1 MNKSVKKVI
10 AVALAAAMLVPCFAL
25 SAFAAEPYM
34 RDDGLFGVVP
44 AYATSDKLPYGEDS
58 VTIEFNRVFYDKDEK
73 KLGYFVYDAFR
84 LNCAF
89 DTKFFVGY
97 SRSSNTVYYT
107 VTVIS
112 DHPMYICDF
121 DYGGNMGQTAYSL
134 VKDKYYTVTSSSYGN
149 MAMSKKQYTL
159 SFGAEFNT
167 NSDLYKQFYVHANV
181 LPTSDP
187 TPYFSFGS
195 GSFGSYKVYSSFLG
209 PKEYPSSAGSFS
221 SDTYHNFFS
230 IPTEFGISSYAFGS
244 NGGFWSSKFPAFQFC
259 KYPKYSVKEDIS
271 KAADDIIQNQD
282 KNASE
287 IISAVEEAVTQI
299 IEAGKEMSGLDT
311 DNNWLTEA
319 ITKLNGW
326 LDSLDQFDSQM
337 DENLQENQSN
347 MEQAKTFING
357 FFGVMPKALV
367 AIMSLVLVVLV
378 VVKIIGR

>member
-10 AVALAAAMLVPCFAL
+10 AVALAAAMLVPCFCL
-25 SAFAAEPYM
+25 SAFAAEPYL

-44 AYATSDKLPYGEDS
+44 AYSTSDKLPYGDDS
-58 VTIEFNRVFYDKDEK
+58 VIIEFNRVFYDKDLK

-84 LNCAF
+84 LNCAS
-89 DTKFFVGY
+89 DAKLFVGY
-97 SRSSNTVYYT
+97 HNLSTYVYYT

-112 DHPMYICDF
+112 DYPMYICEF
-121 DYGGNMGQTAYSL
+121 DYGGNMGQTAYSI
-134 VKDKYYTVTSSSYGN
+134 VKDKHYTTTSTTYGN
-149 MAMSKKQYTL
+149 MAMSKKQYTF
-159 SFGAEFNT
+159 SFGCQFGT
-167 NSDLYKQFYVHANV
+167 NSELYKHFYVHSNIS
-181 LPTSDP
+181 PISDP
-187 TPYFSFGS
+187 SPYFSFGS
-195 GSFGSYKVYSSFLG
+195 GSFSDYYVYSGFLG
-209 PKEYPSSAGSFS
+209 SVDYPSSAGNFS
-221 SDTYHNFFS
+221 SVGSYNKFPISNRDT
-230 IPTEFGISSYAFGS
+230 SSYS
-244 NGGFWSSKFPAFQFC
+244 YSGFWSPSFPAFQFC
-259 KYPKYSVKEDIS
+259 KYPRYNVKEDIS
-271 KAADDIIQNQD
+271 KAAEDIKQNQD

>member
-1 MNKSVKKVI
+1 MNKSFKKFI
-10 AVALAAAMLVPCFAL
+10 AAALAAATLISCFGL
-25 SAFAAEPYM
+25 SAFAAEPYL
-34 RDDGLFGVVP
+34 RDDGTFGVVSS
-44 AYATSDKLPYGEDS
+44 YATSDKLPYGEDS
-58 VTIEFNRVFYDKDEK
+58 VVIEFNRVFYDKDVK

-84 LNCAF
+84 LNCAS
-89 DTKFFVGY
+89 DAVFFVGY
-97 SRSSNTVYYT
+97 HYFSYYVYYT

-112 DHPMYICDF
+112 DSPMYVCDF

-134 VKDKYYTVTSSSYGN
+134 VKDKYYTDTSTTYGN
-149 MAMSKKQYTL
+149 MAKSKKQYTL
-159 SFGAEFNT
+159 SFGCQFGT
-167 NSDLYKQFYVHANV
+167 NSELYKHFYVHSNRAPV
-181 LPTSDP
+181 SDP
-187 TPYFSFGS
+187 SPYFSFGS
-195 GSFGSYKVYSSFLG
+195 GTYGDYTVYSAFLG
-209 PKEYPSSAGSFS
+209 SSEYPSSAGDFS
-221 SDTYHNFFS
+221 SEYVYNKFPITN
-230 IPTEFGISSYAFGS
+230 SSSASYS
-244 NGGFWSSKFPAFQFC
+244 SSGFWTASFPAFQLC
-259 KYPKYSVKEDIS
+259 KYPKYNVKEDIS
-271 KAADDIIQNQD
+271 KAAEDIKQNQD

-357 FFGVMPKALV
+357 FFGVMPKAIV

>member
-1 MNKSVKKVI
+1 MNKSVKKII

-34 RDDGLFGVVP
+34 RDDGFFGVVP

-58 VTIEFNRVFYDKDEK
+58 VIIEFNRVFFDKDLK

-84 LNCAF
+84 LNCAS
-89 DTKFFVGY
+89 DAKLFVGY
-97 SRSSNTVYYT
+97 HNLSTYVYYT

-112 DHPMYICDF
+112 DYPMYICEF
-121 DYGGNMGQTAYSL
+121 DYGGNMGQTAYSM
-134 VKDKYYTVTSSSYGN
+134 VKDKHYTTTSTTYGN
-149 MAMSKKQYTL
+149 MAMSKKQYTF
-159 SFGAEFNT
+159 SFGCQFDT
-167 NSDLYKQFYVHANV
+167 NSESYKHFYVHSNIS
-181 LPTSDP
+181 PISDP

-195 GSFGSYKVYSSFLG
+195 GTFSDYYVYSGFLG
-209 PKEYPSSAGSFS
+209 SVDYPSSAGNFS
-221 SDTYHNFFS
+221 SVGPYNKFPISNTH
-230 IPTEFGISSYAFGS
+230 TSSYDYS
-244 NGGFWSSKFPAFQFC
+244 GFWSPSFPAFQFC
-259 KYPKYSVKEDIS
+259 KYPRYNVKEDIS

-287 IISAVEEAVTQI
+287 IISSVEEAVTQI

-347 MEQAKTFING
+347 MQQAKTFING
-357 FFGVMPKALV
+357 FFGVMPKTLV
-367 AIMSLVLVVLV
+367 AILSLVLVVLV